1 MSRSLLGGYWTLER
15 GREGEIGREEERRG
29 EERRGEERRGE
40 ERRGDETRRD
50 ETRDKLKTQFPAPI
64 AC

>member
-29 EERRGEERRGE
+29 EERRGEERRG
-40 ERRGDETRRD
+40 DETRRD